1 MSGNLLELF
10 RVARFSA
17 LVGFVGTRVLAVFAV
32 SSLAPAIAADAAAS
46 SQFDI
51 FEFRVEGNS
60 LLESEAIEKALG
72 PHLGEAR
79 SFNDVEAARAALE
92 ATYHK
97 NGWLSVLVTV
107 PEQEVRDGEVGLQVL
122 EAPIGRSYV
131 RGTRYTAPGVIRQ
144 QVAELNEG
152 RVPNFDR
159 LQAELGQ
166 LNSNPDLKATPIL
179 KPGVRPGTVDSV
191 LDIDD
196 QSPVHGSVEIS
207 NRHSPNTS
215 ATRIGASVRYDN
227 LFQSRHS
234 LGLTVQRAPE
244 DFYQIRVAAL
254 SYAIPLGPQG
264 EAFNLQVVHSRSR
277 LERLT
282 NSPGLGVLGN
292 ADIVGLRW
300 ILPVFTSAPQP
311 QATDPELNTRHLF
324 TLGIDHKQLG
334 QSILPDGGPRLSTPV
349 AYAPLSLNYNASLQ
363 DGSWT
368 LAADLGATLGLRGL
382 LGGEDRAF
390 AARRAGTSANFLVAR
405 AGFQASRT
413 SGGWNTIGRLETQWS
428 PDPVIG
434 NEQFLMGGANTV
446 RGYLEGETAGDR
458 GARLSFEVR
467 SPERAVAGAPS
478 WRWMGLGFA
487 EYATLYTLAP
497 RTSGAP
503 GAPGT
508 TTARLGGAGLGL
520 RFLGQQHWA
529 IELDAARALE
539 NGPTTPR
546 GTDRVH
552 ARVVYSD

>member
-1 MSGNLLELF
+1 MSSNLLELF

-17 LVGFVGTRVLAVFAV
+17 LVGFVGIRALVAFAV
-32 SSLAPAIAADAAAS
+32 SSLAPAIAADGASS

-79 SFNDVEAARAALE
+79 SFDDVEAARAALE

-97 NGWLSVLVTV
+97 NGWLTVLVTV

-144 QVAELNEG
+144 QVAELTEG

-300 ILPVFTSAPQP
+300 VLPVFTSAPPP
-311 QATDPELNTRHLF
+311 QATVPESSTRHML
-324 TLGIDHKQLG
+324 TLGIDHKRLG
-334 QSILPDGGPRLSTPV
+334 QSILVDGKPELSSPV
-349 AYAPLSLNYNASLQ
+349 DYAPLYLNYNASLQ
-363 DGSWT
+363 DASWT

-382 LGGEDRAF
+382 LGGQDREF
-390 AARRAGTSANFLVAR
+390 AARRAGTSANFFVAR
-405 AGFQASRT
+405 AGFQASKT
-413 SGGWNTIGRLETQWS
+413 SGGWNTIGRFETQWS

-487 EYATLYTLAP
+487 EYATLSTLVP
-497 RTSGAP
+497 GSSGSSEA
-503 GAPGT
+503 

-520 RFLGQQHWA
+520 RFFGRQQWA

-539 NGPTTPR
+539 NGPSTPR
-546 GTDRVH
+546 GTNRVH
-552 ARVVYSD
+552 ARFVYSD

>member
-1 MSGNLLELF
+1 MSSNLLELF

-17 LVGFVGTRVLAVFAV
+17 LVGFVGIRALVAFAV
-32 SSLAPAIAADAAAS
+32 SSLAPAIATDAAAS
-46 SQFDI
+46 TQFDI

-60 LLESEAIEKALG
+60 LLESEVIEKALG
-72 PHLGEAR
+72 SHLGESR

-122 EAPIGRSYV
+122 EAPVGRSYV

-144 QVAELNEG
+144 QVAELTEG
-152 RVPNFDR
+152 QVPNFDR

-227 LFQSRHS
+227 LFQRRHS

-277 LERLT
+277 LESLT
-282 NSPGLGVLGN
+282 NAPGLGVLGN

-300 ILPVFTSAPQP
+300 VLPVFTSVPTP
-311 QATDPELNTRHLF
+311 QATVPESSTRHML
-324 TLGIDHKQLG
+324 TLGIDHKRLG
-334 QSILPDGGPRLSTPV
+334 QAILVAGKPELSYPV
-349 AYAPLSLNYNASLQ
+349 DYAPLSLNYNTSLQ
-363 DGSWT
+363 DASWT
-368 LAADLGATLGLRGL
+368 LAADFGATLGLRGL
-382 LGGEDRAF
+382 FGGQDREF
-390 AARRAGTSANFLVAR
+390 AARRPGTSANFLVAR
-405 AGFQASRT
+405 AGFQASRRL
-413 SGGWNTIGRLETQWS
+413 GGWNTIGRLETQWS

-487 EYATLYTLAP
+487 EYATLSTLVP
-497 RTSGAP
+497 GSSGSSYEA
-503 GAPGT
+503 

-520 RFLGQQHWA
+520 RFSGRQQWA

-539 NGPTTPR
+539 NGPSTPR
-546 GTDRVH
+546 GTNRVH